1 MAVTSVWAIKGR
13 VDNMIRYIAN
23 PEKTIDWEEAETFHK
38 IDNVIQYSADEL
50 KTEELTYVS
59 YINCNARHAVEQFMA
74 TKRRWD
80 KLGGRACYHGIQSF
94 KAGETTADE
103 AHAIGVALAQELWG
117 DRFEVVVATHCNT
130 DCYHNHFVF
139 NSVSFA
145 DGYKFYCMLEDEQ
158 RMRDVSDRLCREAR
172 LSVIEHPMG
181 KKIHYAEYQA
191 RKDGKYVIR
200 DGVRADIDRAIRSS
214 ATRQDFMNI
223 MRGMGYTMNIYR
235 KNGQLRDRPS
245 VRPPD
250 AMKPV
255 RLDGLGPEYTL
266 ESIERRI
273 RSNGIRRNPFPEWEK
288 QPHQYLGTFRMKGIY
303 HKAPKATS
311 IRALYFHY
319 CYKLKIFRKYPANIQ
334 RVSIHIREDLKNMD
348 NLIAQM
354 ELLGREH
361 IETPDQLAQYKSGT
375 ESKMDQL
382 TELRKE
388 LYNAKR
394 RADRHGDATNA
405 VAISSQISDITS
417 QLKALRK
424 EVALC
429 SKIEERSAQVKENL
443 EQIKQQESER
453 KEPTH
458 NEHWRRRSRSD
469 C

>member
-23 PEKTIDWEEAETFHK
+23 PEKTIDWEEAEAFHK
-38 IDNVIQYSADEL
+38 IDNVVQYSADAL
-50 KTEELTYVS
+50 KTEELAYVS
-59 YINCNARHAVEQFMA
+59 YINCNARHAVEQYMA

-80 KLGGRACYHGIQSF
+80 KLGGRVCYHGIQSF

-139 NSVSFA
+139 NSVSFV

-172 LSVIEHPMG
+172 LSVIENPKG

-191 RKDGKYVIR
+191 MKDGKYVIR
-200 DGVRADIDRAIRSS
+200 DGVRADIDRAIRGS

-235 KNGQLRDRPS
+235 RNGQLRDRPS

-250 AMKPV
+250 AKKPV
-255 RLDGLGPEYTL
+255 RLDGLGPDYTL
-266 ESIERRI
+266 EAIERRI

-288 QPHQYLGTFRMKGIY
+288 QPHQYLGTFRMKGSY
-303 HKAPKATS
+303 HKAPKATG

-319 CYKLKIFRKYPANIQ
+319 CYKLKIFRKYPASIQ

-348 NLIAQM
+348 SLIAQM
-354 ELLGREH
+354 ELLGREK
-361 IETPDQLAQYKSGT
+361 IETAEQLVQYKSST
-375 ESKMDQL
+375 ESKIGML
-382 TELRKE
+382 TEYRAE
-388 LYNAKR
+388 LHNAKR
-394 RADRHGDATNA
+394 RADRHGDITGSA
-405 VAISSQISDITS
+405 AISSQISDITS

-424 EVALC
+424 EVVLC

-453 KEPTH
+453 KEPTS

>member
-23 PEKTIDWEEAETFHK
+23 PEKTIDWEAAESFHK
-38 IDNVIQYSADEL
+38 IQNAVQYSADQL

-59 YINCNARHAVEQFMA
+59 YINCTPNHAVEQFMS
-74 TKRRWD
+74 TKRNWG

-94 KAGETTADE
+94 KPRETTADE

-139 NSVSFA
+139 NSVSFV

-158 RMRDVSDRLCREAR
+158 RMRDVSDQLCREAQ
-172 LSVIEHPMG
+172 LSVITHPKG
-181 KKIHYAEYQA
+181 QKIHYAEYMA

-200 DGVRADIDRAIRSS
+200 DGVRDDIDRAIRSS

-223 MRGMGYTMNIYR
+223 LRSMGYTMNIYK
-235 KNGQLRDRPS
+235 KNGQLRERPS
-245 VRPPD
+245 LRPPD
-250 AMKPV
+250 AERPV
-255 RLDGLGPEYTL
+255 RFDGLGQEYTL
-266 ESIERRI
+266 EAIERRI
-273 RSNGIRRNPFPEWEK
+273 RSNGIRRNPFPESEK
-288 QPHQYLGTFRMKGIY
+288 PPRRYLGTFYMKGSY
-303 HKAPKATS
+303 RNAPKATGL
-311 IRALYFHY
+311 RALYFHY
-319 CYKLKIFRKYPANIQ
+319 CYKLKIIRKYPASVK
-334 RVSIHIREDLKNMD
+334 RVSIFMREDLKNMD
-348 NLIAQM
+348 SLIAQM
-354 ELLGREH
+354 ELLGRER
-361 IETPDQLAQYKSGT
+361 IETADQLARYKSST
-375 ESKMDQL
+375 ESKVDQL

-394 RADRHGDATNA
+394 RADRRDDAA
-405 VAISSQISDITS
+405 GSAAISTQISDITS
-417 QLKALRK
+417 HLKMLRK
-424 EVALC
+424 EVILC

-443 EQIKQQESER
+443 EQIKQQETER

>member
-1 MAVTSVWAIKGR
+1 MAVTSVWGIKGR

-23 PEKTIDWEEAETFHK
+23 PAKTIDWEESEVFHK
-38 IDNVIQYSADEL
+38 IDNAIQYSADEL
-50 KTEELTYVS
+50 KTEELAYVS

-80 KLGGRACYHGIQSF
+80 KLDGRACYHGIQSF

-139 NSVSFA
+139 NSVSFV

-158 RMRDVSDRLCREAR
+158 QMRDVSDRLCREAR
-172 LSVIEHPMG
+172 LSVIDNPKG
-181 KKIHYAEYQA
+181 QKIHYAEYQA

-200 DGVRADIDRAIRSS
+200 DGVRADIDRAIYSS

-223 MRGMGYTMNIYR
+223 MRSMGYTMNIYR

-250 AMKPV
+250 AIKPV

-273 RSNGIRRNPFPEWEK
+273 RSNGIRRNPFPEWKK
-288 QPHQYLGTFRMKGIY
+288 QPHQYLGTFRMKGSY
-303 HKAPKATS
+303 HKAPKATG

-319 CYKLKIFRKYPANIQ
+319 CYRLKIFRKYPANIQ

-361 IETPDQLAQYKSGT
+361 IETTDQLAQYKSGT

-405 VAISSQISDITS
+405 TAISSQISDITS

-429 SKIEERSAQVKENL
+429 SKIEERSAQVKEKL

>member
-303 HKAPKATS
+303 HKAPKATG

-361 IETPDQLAQYKSGT
+361 IETTDQLAQYKSGT

-394 RADRHGDATNA
+394 RADRHGDSTNA
-405 VAISSQISDITS
+405 AAISSQISDITS

-424 EVALC
+424 EVVLC

-453 KEPTH
+453 KEPTN
-458 NEHWRRRSRSD
+458 NERWRRRSRSD

>member
-38 IDNVIQYSADEL
+38 IDNVVQYSADEL
-50 KTEELTYVS
+50 KTEELAYVS

-80 KLGGRACYHGIQSF
+80 KLGGRVCYHGIQSF

-172 LSVIEHPMG
+172 LSVIDNPKG

-223 MRGMGYTMNIYR
+223 MRGMGYTMNIYK

-266 ESIERRI
+266 EAIERRI

-288 QPHQYLGTFRMKGIY
+288 QPHQYLGTFRMKGSY
-303 HKAPKATS
+303 HKAPKATG

-319 CYKLKIFRKYPANIQ
+319 CYKLKIFRKYPASIQ

-348 NLIAQM
+348 SLIAQM

-361 IETPDQLAQYKSGT
+361 IETTDQLAQYKSGT

-394 RADRHGDATNA
+394 RADRHGDSTNA
-405 VAISSQISDITS
+405 AAISSQISDITS

-424 EVALC
+424 EVVLC

>member
-1 MAVTSVWAIKGR
+1 
-13 VDNMIRYIAN
+13 
-23 PEKTIDWEEAETFHK
+23 
-38 IDNVIQYSADEL
+38 
-50 KTEELTYVS
+50 
-59 YINCNARHAVEQFMA
+59 
-74 TKRRWD
+74 
-80 KLGGRACYHGIQSF
+80 
-94 KAGETTADE
+94 
-103 AHAIGVALAQELWG
+103 
-117 DRFEVVVATHCNT
+117 
-130 DCYHNHFVF
+130 
-139 NSVSFA
+139 
-145 DGYKFYCMLEDEQ
+145 
-158 RMRDVSDRLCREAR
+158 MRDVSDQLCREAR
-172 LSVIEHPMG
+172 LSVIDNPKG

-223 MRGMGYTMNIYR
+223 MRGMGYTMNIYK

-255 RLDGLGPEYTL
+255 RLDGLGSEYTL
-266 ESIERRI
+266 EAIERRI

-288 QPHQYLGTFRMKGIY
+288 QPHQYLGTFRMKGSY
-303 HKAPKATS
+303 HKAPKATG

-348 NLIAQM
+348 SLIAQM
-354 ELLGREH
+354 ELLGREK
-361 IETPDQLAQYKSGT
+361 IETADQLAQYKSST
-375 ESKMDQL
+375 ESKIDML
-382 TELRKE
+382 TEYRTE
-388 LYNAKR
+388 LHNAKR
-394 RADRHGDATNA
+394 RADRHGDAA
-405 VAISSQISDITS
+405 SSAAISSQISDITS

-453 KEPTH
+453 KETTH

>member
-13 VDNMIRYIAN
+13 VDNMIRYVAN

-38 IDNVIQYSADEL
+38 IDNVVQYSADEL
-50 KTEELTYVS
+50 KTEELAYVS

-80 KLGGRACYHGIQSF
+80 KLGGRVCYHGIQSF

-139 NSVSFA
+139 NSVSFV

-172 LSVIEHPMG
+172 LSVIDNPKGE
-181 KKIHYAEYQA
+181 KIHYAEYQA

-200 DGVRADIDRAIRSS
+200 DGVRAEIDRAIRSS

-223 MRGMGYTMNIYR
+223 MRGMGYTMNIYK

-266 ESIERRI
+266 EAIERRI

-288 QPHQYLGTFRMKGIY
+288 QPHQYLGTFRMKGSY
-303 HKAPKATS
+303 HKAPKATG

-319 CYKLKIFRKYPANIQ
+319 CYKLKIFRKYPASIQ

-348 NLIAQM
+348 SLIAQM
-354 ELLGREH
+354 ELLGREK
-361 IETPDQLAQYKSGT
+361 IETTDQLAQYKSST
-375 ESKMDQL
+375 ESKIGIL
-382 TELRKE
+382 TEYRAE
-388 LYNAKR
+388 LHNAKR
-394 RADRHGDATNA
+394 RADRHGDSTNA
-405 VAISSQISDITS
+405 AAISSQISDITS

-424 EVALC
+424 EVVLC

-453 KEPTH
+453 KETTH

>member
-38 IDNVIQYSADEL
+38 IDNVVQYSADEL
-50 KTEELTYVS
+50 KTEVLAYVS

-80 KLGGRACYHGIQSF
+80 KLGGRVCYHGIQSF

-172 LSVIEHPMG
+172 LSVIDNPKG

-223 MRGMGYTMNIYR
+223 MRGMGYTMNIYK

-266 ESIERRI
+266 EAIERRI

-288 QPHQYLGTFRMKGIY
+288 QPHQYLGTFRMKGSY
-303 HKAPKATS
+303 HKAPKATG

-319 CYKLKIFRKYPANIQ
+319 CYKLKIFRKYPAGIQ

-348 NLIAQM
+348 SLIAQA
-354 ELLGREH
+354 ELLGREK
-361 IETPDQLAQYKSGT
+361 IETADQLAQYKSNT
-375 ESKMDQL
+375 ESKIGIL
-382 TELRKE
+382 TEYRAE
-388 LYNAKR
+388 LHNAKR
-394 RADRHGDATNA
+394 RADRHGDSTNA
-405 VAISSQISDITS
+405 AAISSQISDITS

-424 EVALC
+424 EVVLC

-453 KEPTH
+453 KESTH